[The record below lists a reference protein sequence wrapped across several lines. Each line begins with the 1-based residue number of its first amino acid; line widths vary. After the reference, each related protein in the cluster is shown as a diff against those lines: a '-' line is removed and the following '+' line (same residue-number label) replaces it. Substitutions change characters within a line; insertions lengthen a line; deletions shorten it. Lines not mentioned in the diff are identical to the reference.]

1 MAVPG
6 TLRTLND
13 QAVLALLLDRGPLT
27 RPQIAAATGL
37 SKPTVSQVLT
47 RLRGL
52 VTVDGVRAGLPG
64 RTAEVHRVDP
74 TAATAAAVDV
84 TPRRIAVRVVR
95 VTGEVVGEHRLPTP
109 GRSGGDVLD
118 RLRSAIA
125 AAGADPAGLD
135 HVVIGVPGA
144 VDPRTG
150 RLAFAAHLPGW
161 HRPNLVDWLTEGLGA
176 DVAVENDVNL
186 AAEAERADGELAD
199 FALYWGAEGIGTA
212 LVLGGRLHRGA
223 GGGAGE
229 IGYLPVPGAPTA
241 RDVGRMAVHGL
252 QSIAGGAAIGK
263 LLRANGFR
271 GADTTTA
278 LAAAAAAD
286 HAVVEEIAHRVALG
300 IAAVVAVV
308 DPGVVVL
315 SGHIVLAGG
324 EPLRARVERALHALA
339 LPQPP
344 VRRSTVAVD
353 PVLAGA
359 VVLARARTRDTLLA
373 RLS

>member
-47 RLRGL
+47 RLSGV
-52 VTVDGVRAGLPG
+52 VTADGVRAGLPG
-64 RTAEVHRVDP
+64 RTAEVYRVDP
-74 TAATAAAVDV
+74 AAATAAAVDV

-95 VTGEVVGEHRLPTP
+95 ATGEVVGEHRLPTP
-109 GRSGGDVLD
+109 GRSGGDVLA
-118 RLRSAIA
+118 RLRTAIT

-161 HRPNLVDWLTEGLGA
+161 HRPTIVDWLTEGLGT

-186 AAEAERADGELAD
+186 AAEAERANGELSD
-199 FALYWGAEGIGTA
+199 FALYWGAEGIGAA

-278 LAAAAAAD
+278 LGAAVAAD

-344 VRRSTVAVD
+344 VRRSAVAVD

-359 VVLARARTRDTLLA
+359 VVLARAKTRDTLLA

>member
-13 QAVLALLLDRGPLT
+13 QAVLELLLDRGPLT
-27 RPQIAAATGL
+27 RPEIAAATGL

-47 RLRGL
+47 RLNGI
-52 VTVDGVRAGLPG
+52 VTADGPRTGLPG
-64 RTAEVHRVDP
+64 RTAEVYRVDP

-84 TPRRIAVRVVR
+84 TPRRIAARVVR
-95 VTGEVVGEHRLPTP
+95 ATGEVVGEYRLPTP
-109 GRSGGDVLD
+109 GRQGGDVVE
-118 RLRSAIA
+118 RLRTAITN
-125 AAGADPAGLD
+125 AGAAPEALD

-144 VDPRTG
+144 VNPRTG
-150 RLAFAAHLPGW
+150 KLAFAAHLPGW
-161 HRPNLVDWLTEGLGA
+161 HQPHLLDWLTDGLGA
-176 DVAVENDVNL
+176 DIAVENDVNL
-186 AAEAERADGELAD
+186 AAEAERAATGERD

-212 LVLGGRLHRGA
+212 LVLDGRLHRGA

-241 RDVGRMAVHGL
+241 RDTGRTSVHGL
-252 QSIAGGAAIGK
+252 QSIAGGAAIGR
-263 LLRANGFR
+263 LLHTRNP
-271 GADTTTA
+271 
-278 LAAAAAAD
+278 AAAMRSASDGAID
-286 HAVVEEIAHRVALG
+286 EIAHRIALG

-315 SGHIVLAGG
+315 SGHVVLAGG
-324 EPLRARVERALHALA
+324 ERLRARVERALHALT

-344 VRRSTVAVD
+344 VRGTAVCDD

-359 VVLARARTRDTLLA
+359 VVLARAKTRDTLLT
-373 RLS
+373 RVC

>member
-13 QAVLALLLDRGPLT
+13 QAVLSLLIDRGPLT
-27 RPQIAAATGL
+27 RPEIAAASGL

-47 RLRGL
+47 RLSGII
-52 VTVDGVRAGLPG
+52 TADGPRTGLPG
-64 RTAEVHRVDP
+64 RTAEVYRVGP
-74 TAATAAAVDV
+74 HKAAAVDV
-84 TPRRIAVRVVR
+84 TPKRIAARIVA
-95 VTGEVVGEHRLPTP
+95 VTGETVGEHRLPTP
-109 GRSGGDVLD
+109 GRSGGDVLE
-118 RLRSAIA
+118 RLRTAITN
-125 AAGADPAGLD
+125 AGAPPESLD
-135 HVVIGVPGA
+135 HIVIGVPGA

-161 HRPNLVDWLTEGLGA
+161 HRPHLLDWLADGLRT
-176 DVAVENDVNL
+176 DIAVENDVNL
-186 AAEAERADGELAD
+186 AAEAERSATGETD

-212 LVLGGRLHRGA
+212 LVLDGRLHRGA

-241 RDVGRMAVHGL
+241 RDTGRTSVHGL
-252 QSIAGGAAIGK
+252 QSIAGGAALGR
-263 LLRANGFR
+263 LLHTRNP
-271 GADTTTA
+271 
-278 LAAAAAAD
+278 AAAMATAD
-286 HAVVEEIAHRVALG
+286 DSTLDEIAHRVALG

-315 SGHIVLAGG
+315 SGHVVLAGG
-324 EPLRARVERALHALA
+324 ERLRARVERALHTLT

-344 VRRSTVAVD
+344 VRRTAVRDD

-359 VVLARARTRDTLLA
+359 AVLARAKTRDTLLT
-373 RLS
+373 RVG